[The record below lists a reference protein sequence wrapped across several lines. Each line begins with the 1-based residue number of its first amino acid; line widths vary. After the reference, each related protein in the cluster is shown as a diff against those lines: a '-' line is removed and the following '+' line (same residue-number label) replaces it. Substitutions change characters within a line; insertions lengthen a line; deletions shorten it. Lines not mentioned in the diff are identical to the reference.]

1 MNDLDV
7 SEFNQRNE
15 RKVTEIERAFRGP
28 VKGSA

>member
-15 RKVTEIERAFRGP
+15 RKAAEIERASRGP
-28 VKGSA
+28 VKGVA